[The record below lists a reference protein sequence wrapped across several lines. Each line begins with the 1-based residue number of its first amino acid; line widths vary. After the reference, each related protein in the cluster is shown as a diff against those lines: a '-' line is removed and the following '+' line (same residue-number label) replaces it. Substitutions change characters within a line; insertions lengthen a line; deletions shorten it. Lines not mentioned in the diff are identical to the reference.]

1 MKVFSVY
8 GYSKS
13 GKTTTIEMLI
23 KELKK
28 RGYSVGTVKEIH
40 YEKFT
45 MEVEGSNTDRHRK
58 AGADLVA
65 ARGLYETNIL
75 YKERLP
81 MEDILKYYSQ
91 DFVILEGV
99 TDFDVPKILC
109 ASSMEDVVK
118 RMSPSV
124 FVLSGVIS
132 NEISNFEEL
141 PVINAISNIEK
152 LTDLVEE
159 TVKDW
164 RFYEG

>member
-8 GYSKS
+8 GYSQS

-23 KELKK
+23 RELKK

-40 YEKFT
+40 FEEFT

-75 YKERLP
+75 YKERLA

-91 DFVILEGV
+91 DYVILEGV

-109 ASSMEDVVK
+109 ASSTEDIVK
-118 RMSPSV
+118 RMDPSV

-132 NEISNFEEL
+132 NELESYENL
-141 PVINAISNIEK
+141 PVINAVNNIEM
-152 LTDLVEE
+152 LTDLVED
-159 TVKDW
+159 TVEDW
-164 RFYEG
+164 ENK